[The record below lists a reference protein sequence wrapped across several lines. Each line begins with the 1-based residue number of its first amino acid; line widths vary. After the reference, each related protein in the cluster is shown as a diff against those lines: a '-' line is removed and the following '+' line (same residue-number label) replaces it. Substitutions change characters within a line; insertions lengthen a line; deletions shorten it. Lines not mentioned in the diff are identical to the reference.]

1 MYLVNSKFFHLYE
14 KWIFVDP
21 HTLYCRCTNVIHN
34 DICSGCRGKSVQRSL
49 STYKSISLHITFVFL
64 HIAKVFPLHITFVFS
79 ALNEKEALG
88 DSCIILKVHKCIHCK
103 SILF

>member
-1 MYLVNSKFFHLYE
+1 MT
-14 KWIFVDP
+14 FV
-21 HTLYCRCTNVIHN
+21 V
-34 DICSGCRGKSVQRSL
+34 GVEGKVQRSL

>member
-14 KWIFVDP
+14 KWILVDP

-34 DICSGCRGKSVQRSL
+34 DICSGCRGKSAQRSL
-49 STYKSISLHITFVFL
+49 STYKSISLHITFVF
-64 HIAKVFPLHITFVFS
+64 LHITFVFS

-88 DSCIILKVHKCIHCK
+88 DSCIILKVHKCIRCK